1 MKEQWHKWLEKID
14 ALALRERALIFL
26 MLSVVM
32 LTPVKMLLLDPLRV
46 KHASLTKQLAD
57 KQKQIASLQ
66 SQVQG
71 LAISSQIDP
80 DMENRKRLGKLKQ
93 RLAEMEAP
101 LETVQQTLV
110 SPDRKVLL
118 LEGLLLQYPHLK
130 MVSLQTLPATSALE
144 SKSAGG
150 GKVSGAGASLVYRHG
165 VQLVLEGGYHD
176 LLQYL
181 AGVEK
186 LPLRVVWSAADL
198 KVDKYPQITLT
209 LTLYTLSLEKVWLSV

>member
-80 DMENRKRLGKLKQ
+80 DMENRKRLEKLKQ

-144 SKSAGG
+144 SKNAGG

>member
-1 MKEQWHKWLEKID
+1 MKEQWHKGLEKID

-26 MLSVVM
+26 MLSVLM
-32 LTPVKMLLLDPLRV
+32 LTPVKMFLLDPLRT
-46 KHASLTKQLAD
+46 KHSSLTKQLAD
-57 KQKQIASLQ
+57 RQKQIATLQ

-80 DMENRKRLGKLKQ
+80 DVENRQRLEKLKQ

-110 SPDRKVLL
+110 SPDRKVVL

-130 MVSLQTLPATSALE
+130 MVSLKTLPAASALE
-144 SKSAGG
+144 SKVAGG
-150 GKVSGAGASLVYRHG
+150 GKTGASLVYRHG

>member
-1 MKEQWHKWLEKID
+1 LKEQWHKWVEKID

-32 LTPVKMLLLDPLRV
+32 LTPVKMFLLDPLRV
-46 KHASLTKQLAD
+46 KHASLTKQLA
-57 KQKQIASLQ
+57 QKQAEIANLQ

-71 LAISSQIDP
+71 LAVNSQVDP
-80 DMENRKRLGKLKQ
+80 DVESRKRLEQLKR
-93 RLAEMEAP
+93 RLSEMEAP

-110 SPDRKVLL
+110 SPDRKVVL

-130 MVSLQTLPATSALE
+130 MVSLKTLPATSALE
-144 SKSAGG
+144 SKVAGG
-150 GKVSGAGASLVYRHG
+150 GRGGASLVYRHG

-176 LLQYL
+176 LLHYL

-186 LPLRVVWSAADL
+186 LPLRVVWSDADL
-198 KVDKYPQITLT
+198 KVDNYPQITLT

>member
-80 DMENRKRLGKLKQ
+80 DMENRKRLEKLKQ

-144 SKSAGG
+144 SKTAGG